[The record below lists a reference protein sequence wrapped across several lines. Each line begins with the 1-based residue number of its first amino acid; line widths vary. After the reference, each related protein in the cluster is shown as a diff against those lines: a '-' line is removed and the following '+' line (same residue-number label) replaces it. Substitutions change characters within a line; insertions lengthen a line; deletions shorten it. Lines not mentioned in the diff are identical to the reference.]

1 MRNKADKRLWTLS
14 IVGCVIVVLTVLFV
28 SIKVE
33 TNNVKNR
40 IHSTIE
46 YIRDQYSMYNSFND
60 AVEAKSLVRMV
71 EKVQQTARNF
81 KADDQALE
89 KEHLKQY
96 AGEQKL
102 TGIIVLNDKDQQI
115 AQYHMGSRFQ
125 KVMDYVMEKET
136 LRDVKKYPQ
145 KSYMARIDL
154 KNGGYIDLAS
164 YGRIDAKGTIIG
176 YQYIK
181 AEYAKNSELTIK
193 NVLAGYK
200 QENDGTIV
208 ITNGNDIIASND
220 KKLINTKAQNNP
232 VVNEIR
238 KSVKSGQF
246 AVIQNGIKR
255 YFTSLD
261 KGRNYYIYMYAEDR
275 DLVKTL
281 TSNIGI
287 ALILYG
293 IFVTILMTIKAKSN
307 QQYELI
313 QKQREE
319 EYKKELEKSAR
330 EAKKA
335 NIAKTEF
342 LQRMS
347 HDIRTPINGIRG
359 MVEVGD
365 YYKDNL
371 VKQAECRK
379 KIWEASGFLLELIN
393 EVLDMGKLESEEVI
407 LEERSFNFFG
417 LFKEIRMVIE
427 KQAKERGIQIVVHKY
442 RVIHENLIGSPLHV
456 KRVVMNILTNA
467 IKYNKDNGKIIMEFQ
482 EVQEDQ
488 DTVRIQFKC
497 KDTGIGM
504 SESFQKKIY
513 EPFAQEKAWA
523 RTVYGGTGLGM
534 PITKSL
540 VEKMGGTISF
550 ESEQDV
556 GTTFD
561 IEIPFQI
568 DHNKQCEEHK
578 KKEVKETSIKGVNV
592 LLAED
597 NELNMEIAEFV
608 LESAGAKVIKA
619 FNGKEALEI
628 FKASEQG
635 EIDVILMDVMMPVM
649 DGLEAARYIRRSNKE
664 NARDIPIIAMTANAF
679 TEDRRRVLEAGMN
692 EHLAK
697 PLESEVLIEMIAKYC
712 GK

>member
-1 MRNKADKRLWTLS
+1 
-14 IVGCVIVVLTVLFV
+14 
-28 SIKVE
+28 
-33 TNNVKNR
+33 
-40 IHSTIE
+40 
-46 YIRDQYSMYNSFND
+46 MYNSFND

-145 KSYMARIDL
+145 KSYMVRIDL

-619 FNGKEALEI
+619 FNGEEALEI

>member
-46 YIRDQYSMYNSFND
+46 YIKNQYSMYNSFND

-71 EKVQQTARNF
+71 EKVQQTTRNF

-145 KSYMARIDL
+145 KSYMVRIDL

-427 KQAKERGIQIVVHKY
+427 KQAKERGIQIIVHKY

-513 EPFAQEKAWA
+513 EPFAQEKVGA

-649 DGLEAARYIRRSNKE
+649 DGLEATRYIRRSNKE